1 MLDKG
6 IREGR
11 SRENERRRR
20 KYEDYIT
27 DKAYKAMM
35 AAAIGRRLPY
45 HLTYARMAGAGIVQG
60 QRKPVKKTRGGH
72 HEQKR
77 GQ

>member
-11 SRENERRRR
+11 SQENEQRRK

-27 DKAYKAMM
+27 DRAYKAMM

-45 HLTYARMAGAGIVQG
+45 HLTYARMAGAGTVPGQG
-60 QRKPVKKTRGGH
+60 RPVKKTRGGRN
-72 HEQKR
+72 EQKR
-77 GQ
+77 DQ